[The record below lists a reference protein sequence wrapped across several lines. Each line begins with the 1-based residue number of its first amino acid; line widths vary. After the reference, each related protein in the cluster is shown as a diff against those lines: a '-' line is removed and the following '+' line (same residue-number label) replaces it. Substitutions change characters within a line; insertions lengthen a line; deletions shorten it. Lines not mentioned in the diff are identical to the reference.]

1 MAKSN
6 NNVRDWKEKNQ
17 LAMLPRLAG
26 RFLLLLV
33 TTTDTA
39 SEWADIDAWSTNSP
53 VQSGDTGAGGLTQP
67 LLRTMVEPQAS
78 NMQTVVSITSDKN
91 MLIKTRCV

>member
-1 MAKSN
+1 MNLAKSI

-17 LAMLPRLAG
+17 LAMLSRLAG

-67 LLRTMVEPQAS
+67 LQ
-78 NMQTVVSITSDKN
+78 KN
-91 MLIKTRCV
+91 GRPKS